1 MHYYHPDFH
10 GSHSLKAVLPV
21 LVPEVGYQDLEI
33 QEGGH
38 ASLAFEQMVASETA
52 EHEKARIREALLA
65 YCHRDT
71 EAMVRIFDALR

>member
-1 MHYYHPDFH
+1 MQVYHLYQYQ
-10 GSHSLKAVLPV
+10 GSMG
-21 LVPEVGYQDLEI
+21 PEVGYQDLEI

-52 EHEKARIREALLA
+52 EQEKARLREALLA
-65 YCHRDT
+65 YCQRDT